1 MRRVLPATLA
11 LALGAAAPTP
21 EPPAA
26 QVAGPGLRLE
36 FDRRLHGRVVST
48 LDGGDVV
55 LGPFS
60 ASETVVAA
68 GSERT
73 DFALQDRQEAP
84 IADAFGAGTRT
95 MLAGAADGLVK
106 TVVVTT
112 YDARPGLAVVQVSYR
127 NIGDQD
133 VTLQRWTSHR
143 YRFSAGRSR
152 PAFWS
157 YQPGSYETRPDW
169 VRPLAPGFAQQ
180 NFLGMNATD
189 YGGGTPVADIW
200 RRDVGLAVGH
210 LEREPRP
217 VALPVT
223 MPGASEAT
231 VAVTEAVD
239 VRLAPG
245 QTFETPRT
253 FVAVHRGDH
262 FQALT
267 TYRDLMVGQGV
278 VLPQAPAAAFEPI
291 WCAWGYGR
299 EFTPDQ
305 VVGTLPV
312 AKRLGFV
319 WATLDDGWQVA
330 EGDWTPVPAKF
341 PRGDADMKALV
352 DRIHAQGM
360 KAMLWWAPLAADPG
374 TRLLRDHADQLLRQA
389 DGTTRAVSWWDSFYL
404 CPAYGPVRED
414 ARAFARKAIGEWG
427 FDGLKID
434 GQHLNAAPPCHNP
447 AHAHAR
453 PEDAAR
459 GVAAFFQAIH
469 RAAHET
475 RPEAVVEICPC
486 GTAYSFFNLPALD
499 LAVASDP
506 TSSWQIRTKG
516 KTLKALMGDGAAYF
530 GDHVELS
537 TGGEDFASTLGIG
550 GVVGSNFAWPGAP
563 GKKDPQLLLT
573 PSREKA
579 WGFWTRLYQ
588 EKRLSQ
594 GRYLGSLYDIG
605 FDRPEAHAIEKD
617 GRMHYA
623 FYAPRFEG
631 TLELRGLRAATYQVR
646 DYAGARD
653 LGPVRGPTAPL
664 RVRFRDYLLLEAVPA
679 DPASSRSAL
688 PE

>member
-1 MRRVLPATLA
+1 MTRAWPVTLA
-11 LALGAAAPTP
+11 LLLGAAGPIP
-21 EPPAA
+21 EPPSA
-26 QVAGPGLRLE
+26 QVAAAGMRLE
-36 FDRRLHGRVVST
+36 FDHRLHSRVVST
-48 LDGGDVV
+48 LDGTEVP
-55 LGPFS
+55 LGPVA
-60 ASETVVAA
+60 ASETLVVD
-68 GSERT
+68 GTEWT
-73 DFALQDRQEAP
+73 DFALQTQEQEP
-84 IADAFGAGTRT
+84 VEDAFGRGVRTR
-95 MLAGAADGLVK
+95 LVGVAPGLSK
-106 TVVVTT
+106 TLSVAT
-112 YDARPGLAVVQVSYR
+112 YDAHAGLAVVQAAYR
-127 NIGDQD
+127 NTGDRD
-133 VTLQRWTSHR
+133 LVVQRWTSHR
-143 YRFSAGRSR
+143 YRFSSNRSR

-157 YQPGSYETRPDW
+157 YQPGSYESRPDW

-189 YGGGTPVADIW
+189 YGGGTPVADVW

-210 LEREPRP
+210 LEREPRL

-223 MPGASEAT
+223 MPSAAEAT
-231 VAVTEAVD
+231 LAVTQDVD
-239 VRLAPG
+239 VHLGPG
-245 QTFETPRT
+245 QSFQTPRT

-267 TYRDLMVGQGV
+267 TYRDLMVEQGV
-278 VLPQAPAAAFEPI
+278 VLPQSPAAAFEPI

-374 TRLLRDHADQLLRQA
+374 TRLLRERPDQLLRQA
-389 DGTTRAVSWWDSFYL
+389 DGTTRAITWWDSFYL
-404 CPAYGPVRED
+404 CPAYGPVRDE

-459 GVAAFFQAIH
+459 GMAAFFQGVH
-469 RAAHET
+469 QAAHEA

-506 TSSWQIRTKG
+506 TSSWQIRSKG

-573 PSREKA
+573 PARERA

-631 TLELRGLRAATYQVR
+631 TVELRGLRAAAYQVR
-646 DYAGARD
+646 DYANARE
-653 LGPVRGPTAPL
+653 LGTVRGPTAPL
-664 RVRFRDYLLLEAVPA
+664 RVRFRDYLLLEAAPA